1 MKKKIIPILIQA
13 GSNILALWFVFIKQE
28 SFFVGLLN
36 KFGVDTPA
44 AQRGI
49 LAALAVLVASLT
61 INFLE
66 WLVFEVIF
74 KPVEIKVNF
83 KSVAKGNKTIKT
95 VPINYSASSMDIRS
109 NFFLNIEVSGGNKIT
124 NTLLNYLKSDI
135 IIRYRPK
142 YYQTEITN
150 GWIDEKP
157 SEQNFVYKDKKE
169 NVRVYWTHIVQNSG
183 EIEDS
188 IGLKPELIIVPTNFS
203 SPKSQVEYLV
213 GSHYNRLFIFR
224 LLFKLINRYL
234 VKIDNNKLKITLK
247 EEKS

>member
-13 GSNILALWFVFIKQE
+13 GSNILALWFVFVKQE
-28 SFFVGLLN
+28 GFFIDLLI
-36 KFGVDTPA
+36 KAGVDTPA

-49 LAALAVLVASLT
+49 MAALAVLVASLT

-83 KSVAKGNKTIKT
+83 KSVSKSNNTIKNI
-95 VPINYSASSMDIRS
+95 PISYSSTSMDVRS

-124 NTLLNYLKSDI
+124 NTLLNYFKSDI

-169 NVRVYWTHIVQNSG
+169 NVRIYWSHLVQDSG
-183 EIEDS
+183 KIEDS
-188 IGLKPELIIVPTNFS
+188 IGLKPELIIVPMNFN
-203 SPKSQVEYLV
+203 SPKSQVEYLI
-213 GSHYNRLFIFR
+213 GSHYNRFFIPR
-224 LLFKLINRYL
+224 MLFKLVSRYL

-247 EEKS
+247 EEKN